1 MSMPKLTTEKTR
13 IIHVEETHS
22 TNSLLREWLE
32 QETLPTGSVIVA
44 DFQTAGRGQVGNV
57 WESEKG
63 KNLTFSLVLY
73 PQALPVKQ
81 QFLISQIAALS
92 VKETLDAYTE
102 GISIKWPNDIY
113 WQDKKICGMLIEND
127 LTGHNLLRSIIG
139 IGINVNQTTFRGD
152 APNPV
157 SLWQILKQEVD
168 REVVLC
174 QFLSRFEAYNQA
186 LSTGEKALIHALYMK
201 ALYRREGFHPYTDA
215 QGAFSA
221 QIYGIEPTGHLLLQD
236 TAGTIRRY
244 AFKEVSY
251 CLSK

>member
-1 MSMPKLTTEKTR
+1 M
-13 IIHVEETHS
+13 
-22 TNSLLREWLE
+22 
-32 QETLPTGSVIVA
+32 
-44 DFQTAGRGQVGNV
+44 
-57 WESEKG
+57 
-63 KNLTFSLVLY
+63 
-73 PQALPVKQ
+73 
-81 QFLISQIAALS
+81 ISQIAALS

-127 LTGHNLLRSIIG
+127 LAGHNLLRSIIG

-168 REVVLC
+168 REVVLR

-186 LSTGEKALIHALYMK
+186 LSTGEKALIHDRYMK

-221 QIYGIEPTGHLLLQD
+221 RIYGIEPTGHLLLQD

>member
-1 MSMPKLTTEKTR
+1 
-13 IIHVEETHS
+13 
-22 TNSLLREWLE
+22 
-32 QETLPTGSVIVA
+32 
-44 DFQTAGRGQVGNV
+44 
-57 WESEKG
+57 
-63 KNLTFSLVLY
+63 
-73 PQALPVKQ
+73 
-81 QFLISQIAALS
+81 
-92 VKETLDAYTE
+92 
-102 GISIKWPNDIY
+102 
-113 WQDKKICGMLIEND
+113 MLIENA
-127 LTGHNLLRSIIG
+127 LAGHNLLRSIIG
-139 IGINVNQTTFRGD
+139 IGINVNQTMFRGD

-168 REVVLC
+168 REVVLR

-186 LSTGEKALIHALYMK
+186 LSTGEKALIHDRYMK

>member
-1 MSMPKLTTEKTR
+1 MEKK
-13 IIHVEETHS
+13 IIRLKEVDS
-22 TNSLLREWLE
+22 TNHFLKELSSYD
-32 QETLPTGSVIVA
+32 ETALTIAVA
-44 DFQTAGRGQVGNV
+44 DFQTAGRGQLGNV

-186 LSTGEKALIHALYMK
+186 LSTGEKALIHDRYMK